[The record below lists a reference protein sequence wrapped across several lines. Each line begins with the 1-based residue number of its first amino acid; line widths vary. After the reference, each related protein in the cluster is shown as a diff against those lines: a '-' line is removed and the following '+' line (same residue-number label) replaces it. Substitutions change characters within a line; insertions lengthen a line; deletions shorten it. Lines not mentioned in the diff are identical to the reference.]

1 MKTLMSYFSN
11 VERAADAMAAL
22 LDHGVSETNM
32 DLVANSSYGEM
43 LVERKQNVYA
53 EKAKSGVTTT
63 TTADAADGA
72 KKGGLAGLATG
83 VIAGLASLVIPG
95 YGIVLGGGALATA
108 LGAAV
113 GTGAAGMAAGGIT
126 GYLKDMGAEEK
137 VALEMEEGV
146 KNGGGVLTITASH
159 QASPGIREILHKYR
173 ADTIVEA

>member
-1 MKTLMSYFSN
+1 MKTLMTYFSN

-22 LDHGVSETNM
+22 MDHGVSASSM

-43 LVERKQNVYA
+43 LIARKHNVYA

-63 TTADAADGA
+63 TAADAVDGA
-72 KKGGLAGLATG
+72 KKGGIAGLATG
-83 VIAGLASLVIPG
+83 VIAGVASLIVPG

-126 GYLKDMGAEEK
+126 GYLKDLGAGEK
-137 VALEMEEGV
+137 VALEMEEAV

-159 QASPGIREILHKYR
+159 QASSGIVDILRKYR